1 MYLMYLVYLIVL
13 LYCCIVVLIVFDSS
27 TLIGSISHDHIHTIH
42 NIKDRVP
49 DILVQVPV
57 PFVSRALIEL
67 LKRS

>member
-1 MYLMYLVYLIVL
+1 M
-13 LYCCIVVLIVFDSS
+13 
-27 TLIGSISHDHIHTIH
+27 GSINHDHIHTIH